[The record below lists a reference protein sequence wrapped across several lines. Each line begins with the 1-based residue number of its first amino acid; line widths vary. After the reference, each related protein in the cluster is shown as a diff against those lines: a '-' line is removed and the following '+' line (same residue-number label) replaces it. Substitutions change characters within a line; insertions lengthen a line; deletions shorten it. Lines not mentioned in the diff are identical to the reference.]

1 MCRCTEIMNVFLE
14 IPVIKHFFAAHGK
27 ARPRPPDFM
36 DRIMNLYAARVTARL
51 YDRIMNLYKH
61 FCKALDS
68 TGKLAIM
75 VLALRNKEC

>member
-1 MCRCTEIMNVFLE
+1 MRRCTEIMRAFLE
-14 IPVIKHFFAAHGK
+14 IQGIGGRFCGARQSAAW
-27 ARPRPPDFM
+27 A
-36 DRIMNLYAARVTARL
+36 ARL